1 MISKSFYS
9 GKITLLQGD
18 ITEQA
23 TDAIV
28 NPANE
33 FLQHGGGV
41 AFAIV
46 SKGGFE
52 IQKESNKIG
61 HTPVG
66 TAVITSAGKLKAKH
80 IIHAV
85 GPKMGEGQ
93 EDEKLASATL
103 NSLKLARENNLKSI
117 AFPAISTGIFGYP
130 IERCAPLMLKV
141 CVDFLMENNLDLEIV
156 FCLWTVKDYDQFENA
171 LKMKN

>member
-1 MISKSFYS
+1 MSKSFYS